1 MGNPDIHLLKE
12 NCADLVAECQL
23 MINLHEHYD
32 VDDNVVMMLKMMLI
46 MMMMMLMTMM
56 MRMTMRMMLKANFQI
71 QLPDTSWSI
80 SMGQQPGG
88 DPAKAKVAI

>member
-46 MMMMMLMTMM
+46 MMLMTMM
-56 MRMTMRMMLKANFQI
+56 MKMTMRMMLKTNFQI
-71 QLPDTSWSI
+71 QLPDTSRSI